1 MVLYRTYRPQK
12 LADLVGQ
19 EHVVGPLLKSL
30 ESGKIAHGYLF
41 AGPRGT
47 GKTSTARILAKA
59 VNCSVYGLQST
70 DYSKKSSSQKS
81 VDSRPTFGEPC
92 NKCASCKAITDGS
105 YLDLIEVDAASNR
118 GIDEIRDLREK
129 IRLSP
134 VAGRFKVYI
143 IDEVHMLTTE
153 AFNALLKTLE
163 EPPAHAIFILCTTEE
178 NKLPE
183 TIVSRLVRFNFKR
196 ANTTDLEKAIAR
208 VCKAEK
214 IDIAKEALEAVV
226 RAGDGSYR
234 DALSVLEQ
242 VGRTGG
248 KISEADVLGVIK
260 ISGHSQV
267 LEFARLLVESNLP
280 ELASKLDEAGADLDM
295 LAFNRELL
303 LFFEKLLYFK
313 IGTLNLEE
321 VDPQYAQVYKEIDTE
336 IGFDQLQNL
345 LKVLLVAEGDMKYY
359 PLPQISLLLAFTK
372 WCGESGVGQ
381 RQSRFSNEKSS
392 KGKGK
397 EDIEDIE
404 RIKVTKDVEEIKESK
419 KTVEIKGDVEA
430 VQKEKPENSVSREN
444 RKGKIKMEDIEA
456 NWGVFLARIRPVSPH
471 ILALLRSTRPISV
484 DGDTLNLEV
493 FFRLHK
499 DRLEEPKIMD
509 LLCNTFSQILESP
522 VVFRMQL
529 ADRNSKPPPAVSKS
543 NVSEPAGSQDVSR
556 LAEEIF
562 LK

>member
-1 MVLYRTYRPQK
+1 MVLYRKYRPQK

-19 EHVVGPLLKSL
+19 ERVVESLLRSL

-41 AGPRGT
+41 SGPRGT

-59 VNCSVYGLQST
+59 VNCNVYSPQSA
-70 DYSKKSSSQKS
+70 DYVSKKSSSQKS

-92 NKCASCKAITDGS
+92 NKCAACKAITDGS
-105 YLDLIEVDAASNR
+105 YLDLIEIDAASNR

-134 VAGRFKVYI
+134 VAGLFKVYI

-163 EPPAHAIFILCTTEE
+163 EPPSHAIFILCTTED

-183 TIVSRLVRFNFKR
+183 TIKSRLVRFNFKR
-196 ANTTDLEKAIAR
+196 ANNADLEKAIAR
-208 VCKAEK
+208 ICKAEK
-214 IDIAKEALEAVV
+214 IEIAKEALGAIV

-234 DALSVLEQ
+234 DALTVLEQ
-242 VGRTGG
+242 VSNIGG

-260 ISGHSQV
+260 ISVHSLG
-267 LEFARLLVESNLP
+267 LEFAKLIVARDLP
-280 ELASKLDEAGADLDM
+280 KLAGKLEEASADLD
-295 LAFNRELL
+295 LLVFNRELL

-313 IGTLNLEE
+313 IGTLNFEE
-321 VDPQYAQVYKEIDTE
+321 LDPQLAKVYMEIAEEID
-336 IGFDQLQNL
+336 FDQLQKL
-345 LKVLLVAEGDMKYY
+345 LKVLLIVEGDMKYY

-372 WCGESGVGQ
+372 WCGEPEVSQ
-381 RQSRFSNEKSS
+381 REKE
-392 KGKGK
+392 KEGKGDREGLEGNHK
-397 EDIEDIE
+397 
-404 RIKVTKDVEEIKESK
+404 VEEKV
-419 KTVEIKGDVEA
+419 VEIKVESKEVVGKPKEEKATKFAKAGNLTLDDVM
-430 VQKEKPENSVSREN
+430 S
-444 RKGKIKMEDIEA
+444 

-471 ILALLRSTRPISV
+471 ILALLRSTRPVSV

-509 LLCNTFSQILESP
+509 LLCDTFSEILESR
-522 VVFRMQL
+522 VAFKMQL
-529 ADRNSKPPPAVSKS
+529 ADRTSKPPPAVSKS
-543 NVSEPAGSQDVSR
+543 NVAEPVEGQDVSR